1 MLYCGVKDD
10 SGRLQE
16 AADSLVER
24 FVQSGLMRREHER
37 VKLHCTILNSKFRRE
52 EAEGE
57 VGEGR
62 GERETFDGRPLLERW
77 GEVVLGEVAVEEVH
91 LSVRRAGRR
100 SAMKGYYLPSH
111 VLRLGQAKQ

>member
-1 MLYCGVKDD
+1 MFALY
-10 SGRLQE
+10 RIL
-16 AADSLVER
+16 AR
-24 FVQSGLMRREHER
+24 FVQSGLMRRERDR
-37 VKLHCTILNSKFRRE
+37 VKLHCTILNSLFRRE

-57 VGEGR
+57 VGEAREEGGR

-100 SAMKGYYLPSH
+100 TAKGYYLPSH
-111 VLRLGQAKQ
+111 VLRLARASQ